1 MSELHM
7 SQNEQKSKNFS
18 RFRTKTCKTY
28 RPAFLW
34 GIILCDACEQVRLD
48 TTQVAEASDLRHRL
62 QDEMDI
68 LMAFQ
73 SKICAQTDALKQRE
87 RKELDERVSARRLQL
102 LQKVP

>member
-1 MSELHM
+1 MTNVMHQFIDTMSH
-7 SQNEQKSKNFS
+7 
-18 RFRTKTCKTY
+18 RH
-28 RPAFLW
+28 
-34 GIILCDACEQVRLD
+34 LCYDDCEQVRLD

-62 QDEMDI
+62 QDELDI

-102 LQKVP
+102 LQKVW

>member
-1 MSELHM
+1 M
-7 SQNEQKSKNFS
+7 F
-18 RFRTKTCKTY
+18 
-28 RPAFLW
+28 A
-34 GIILCDACEQVRLD
+34 LCDGCEQVRLD

-102 LQKVP
+102 LQKVR

>member
-1 MSELHM
+1 M
-7 SQNEQKSKNFS
+7 
-18 RFRTKTCKTY
+18 
-28 RPAFLW
+28 
-34 GIILCDACEQVRLD
+34 
-48 TTQVAEASDLRHRL
+48 AEASDLRHRL

-102 LQKVP
+102 LQKVQQDSYATSSGHQNSTVVLHYCSISKRSIVSKNTQV